1 MKQASV
7 CSLAEELAINNND
20 SKAIVSL
27 IEDDAV
33 VRERLSQ
40 IIKNSDGLSLGFT
53 CDTLAQGMINIQDFP
68 SDVLLLDLGL
78 PDGSGVDL
86 IKFIEDRGIRTG
98 VIVITVFGDEKHI
111 LDAISAGAVGYLL
124 KDEEHQEIE
133 VSIAQMLKGGSP
145 ISPSIARHLLKRFQ
159 YAAPLSESRSSES
172 EGRKMRLTTR
182 EFEVLQKISKG
193 FTSKEISEIE
203 NISYHTVT
211 THVRNI
217 YKKLSVN
224 SRTEALFEAYSMG
237 LL

>member
-1 MKQASV
+1 M
-7 CSLAEELAINNND
+7 
-20 SKAIVSL
+20 SL
-27 IEDDAV
+27 IEDDAI
-33 VRERLSQ
+33 VRGRLSE
-40 IIKNSDGLSLGFT
+40 IINNSDNLSLGFT
-53 CDTLAQGMINIQDFP
+53 CDTLKQGMINIQDSF

-78 PDGSGVDL
+78 PDGNGIEL
-86 IKFIEDRGIRTG
+86 IKLIEDRGIRTG

-159 YAAPLSESRSSES
+159 YATPKSKLRSSEK
-172 EGRKMRLTTR
+172 GMRKMRLTTR
-182 EFEVLQKISKG
+182 ESEVLQKISKG
-193 FTSKEISEIE
+193 FTSKEISEME
-203 NISYHTVT
+203 NLSYHTVT

-224 SRTEALFEAYSMG
+224 SRAEALFEAYSMG

>member
-1 MKQASV
+1 MFVVS
-7 CSLAEELAINNND
+7 AEELPINSND
-20 SKAIVSL
+20 TTAIVSL
-27 IEDDAV
+27 IEDDAT
-33 VRERLSQ
+33 VRVRLSE
-40 IIKNSDGLSLGFT
+40 IINNSADLSLGFC
-53 CDTLAQGMINIQDFP
+53 CDTLEQGMANIQDSL

-78 PDGSGVDL
+78 PDGNGIEL

-159 YAAPLSESRSSES
+159 ADKPDAKKKVRYKSR
-172 EGRKMRLTTR
+172 GRMNLTSR
-182 EFEVLQKISKG
+182 ELEVLQKISKG
-193 FTSKEISEIE
+193 FTSKEISEME

-211 THVRNI
+211 THIRNI

-224 SRTEALFEAYSMG
+224 SRTEALFEAYNMG